1 MTVRMLVILATLSG
15 CAKLDYIH
23 QTPAGDRYEI
33 RGYSFGSTSTVDSF
47 SLHSGEDGKDV
58 RIGGREWRVLVPLHR
73 LNGDFGD
80 WGGVAWTAEMTAQA
94 FCELVRDSAKS
105 PAPGLRGRTWSR
117 SD

>member
-58 RIGGREWRVLVPLHR
+58 RIGGLSRNQTDVVRAIVE
-73 LNGDFGD
+73 GA
-80 WGGVAWTAEMTAQA
+80 VAGLGKAA
-94 FCELVRDSAKS
+94 
-105 PAPGLRGRTWSR
+105 AP
-117 SD
+117 